1 MSTTRLY
8 TGRING
14 LDYRVWLAMFVLCI
28 ICFAWVGYNQLKV
41 KGASNKSFSSLKI
54 AVDGKESSVLVYP
67 VERLAIFQVLPATKS
82 RIEWEFDD
90 GSPKAYGRII
100 QHRFQKEGNYIVTA
114 MIDGQHKITQEIVI
128 KNVPSLLTGTQLI
141 SIHGDSFKTIAG
153 SQIRLTGV
161 ANFPVQSYTWRVLET
176 NDMKEG
182 ETVFF
187 SFPAEGKYQVQL
199 IANNDITKTDT
210 RKVEVV
216 AIPSI
221 PSTLPSGF
229 PPQVPGMG
237 PYPPPDGGGGNP
249 KPPKPFE
256 QPEQSQN
263 KPSTQPPTV
272 DVDANKRLDISEET
286 FKELLQSVLNGKEE
300 INRLYDYLDLDE
312 TTSVSVNGSEDL
324 TKLKTFC
331 QENKKQKIETLK
343 FKHNDKK
350 EISRLDVKLKSRG
363 FFKKILG
370 KD

>member
-8 TGRING
+8 TGRISG

-28 ICFAWVGYNQLKV
+28 VCFALVGYNQLKV
-41 KGASNKSFSSLKI
+41 KGASSKSFSSLKI

-67 VERLAIFQVLPATKS
+67 ADRLAIFQVLPATYA
-82 RIEWEFDD
+82 RVEWEFDD

-100 QHRFQKEGNYIVTA
+100 QHRFQKEGNYSVTA
-114 MIDGQHKITQEIVI
+114 LVNGQHKITQEIVV
-128 KNVPSLLTGTQLI
+128 KNVPRLLTETQMI

-153 SQIRLTGV
+153 NQIRLTGV
-161 ANFPVQSYTWRVLET
+161 ANFPVQTYTWRVMET
-176 NDMKEG
+176 NDVKEG

-187 SFPAEGKYQVQL
+187 SFPGEGKYQVQL
-199 IANNDITKTDT
+199 IANNDITKSDT
-210 RKVEVV
+210 RKVEVI
-216 AIPSI
+216 AISQTSLPVFPS
-221 PSTLPSGF
+221 L
-229 PPQVPGMG
+229 VPGMSQF
-237 PYPPPDGGGGNP
+237 PPPEGASGNP

-256 QPEQSQN
+256 QPEPSSN
-263 KPSTQPPTV
+263 KLPAQPQP
-272 DVDANKRLDISEET
+272 VDANTNKRLDISEEI
-286 FKELLQSVLNGKEE
+286 FKELLQTVLNGQEE
-300 INRLYDYLDLDE
+300 ISRLYDYLDLDE

-324 TKLKTFC
+324 IKLKTFC
-331 QENKKQKIETLK
+331 QENKKKKIESLK